1 VVFNLFVTSLGLN
14 TIQLT
19 GEIRKLATETILYGL
34 GTIMPRMLNF
44 FLVPLQTSVF
54 PQEDYGN
61 LSESYGYMAF
71 ANIVFLFGM
80 ETAFFR
86 FNNRQEFS
94 QPRVLNAAQTIVVFI
109 SSSITITFLLFSNS
123 LASVLSNGNSRV
135 FIWILLTIFIDA
147 IVAIPFA
154 QLRLKKEALKFTIFK
169 LVNVGL
175 LIGLNLYF
183 LLYTENPEIELVFLA
198 NFIANAFYL
207 LFFTRVLIQ
216 WRPLFDK
223 ELTPK
228 MLTYSYPIVF
238 TGIAGMTNEMF
249 SRIAIDNWLPKNF
262 YPGKSSDYIQ
272 GVFAACYRFS
282 VFMSLTVQAFRFAA
296 EPFFF
301 SKAQDKNSPEVFAK
315 VNSYFILIACTI
327 MLGICLN
334 MDWLK
339 YFIDEGY
346 WEGLNIVPVLLL
358 GYIFLGIYYN
368 ISIWFKVTDKT
379 YFGTFITLGGAFVTI
394 LLNYI
399 MIPLYGIMGSSLV
412 TLICYFAMTISCYWL
427 GQRYFPV
434 PYYLFKD
441 LSIIVIT
448 CLLIYLNTQL
458 KIDNYMISIALRG
471 LISLIILYVVFRIT
485 FRKSVPS

>member
-1 VVFNLFVTSLGLN
+1 
-14 TIQLT
+14 
-19 GEIRKLATETILYGL
+19 
-34 GTIMPRMLNF
+34 
-44 FLVPLQTSVF
+44 
-54 PQEDYGN
+54 
-61 LSESYGYMAF
+61 
-71 ANIVFLFGM
+71 
-80 ETAFFR
+80 
-86 FNNRQEFS
+86 
-94 QPRVLNAAQTIVVFI
+94 
-109 SSSITITFLLFSNS
+109 
-123 LASVLSNGNSRV
+123 
-135 FIWILLTIFIDA
+135 
-147 IVAIPFA
+147 
-154 QLRLKKEALKFTIFK
+154 
-169 LVNVGL
+169 
-175 LIGLNLYF
+175 
-183 LLYTENPEIELVFLA
+183 
-198 NFIANAFYL
+198 
-207 LFFTRVLIQ
+207 
-216 WRPLFDK
+216 
-223 ELTPK
+223 
-228 MLTYSYPIVF
+228 
-238 TGIAGMTNEMF
+238 
-249 SRIAIDNWLPKNF
+249 
-262 YPGKSSDYIQ
+262 
-272 GVFAACYRFS
+272 
-282 VFMSLTVQAFRFAA
+282 
-296 EPFFF
+296 
-301 SKAQDKNSPEVFAK
+301 
-315 VNSYFILIACTI
+315 

>member
-1 VVFNLFVTSLGLN
+1 MTN
-14 TIQLT
+14 
-19 GEIRKLATETILYGL
+19 EIKKLASETVLYGL

-44 FLVPLQTSVF
+44 LLVPLQTSVF
-54 PQEDYGN
+54 PQEEYGN

-80 ETAFFR
+80 ETAYFR
-86 FNNRQEFS
+86 FNSRQEFN
-94 QPRVLNAAQTIVVFI
+94 PKRVFNAAQTVVLLI
-109 SSSITITFLLFSNS
+109 SSVITITFLLFNQTLSS
-123 LASVLSNGNSRV
+123 ILSNGNSRV
-135 FIWILLTIFIDA
+135 FAWILLTIFVDA

-154 QLRLKKEALKFTIFK
+154 DLRQKKEAFKFTTYK
-169 LVNVGL
+169 LINIAL

-183 LLYTENPEIELVFLA
+183 LLWTANPGIELVFLA
-198 NFIANAFYL
+198 NLIANLVYI
-207 LFFTRVLIQ
+207 LFFGKVLFQ
-216 WRPLFDK
+216 WRPVFDK
-223 ELTPK
+223 NLTPK
-228 MLTYSYPIVF
+228 MLTYSYPIVL
-238 TGIAGMTNEMF
+238 TGLAGMTNEMF

-301 SKAQDKNSPEVFAK
+301 SKVNDKNSPEVFAK
-315 VNSYFILIACTI
+315 VNSYFILVACTI

-368 ISIWFKVTDKT
+368 ISIWFKVTDRT
-379 YFGTFITLGGAFVTI
+379 YFGTFITIGGALVTV
-394 LLNYI
+394 LLNF
-399 MIPLYGIMGSSLV
+399 MLIPQYGIMGSSIV
-412 TLICYFAMTISCYWL
+412 TLLCYFFMTLSCYWL
-427 GQRYFPV
+427 GQRYYPV
-434 PYYLFKD
+434 PYQVFKD
-441 LSIIVIT
+441 LFIILIT
-448 CLLIYLNTQL
+448 CTLVYLNTL
-458 KIDNYMISIALRG
+458 LNIENYILSIVVRG
-471 LISLIILYVVFRIT
+471 ASSLIVLYVVFRIT
-485 FRKSVPS
+485 FRKSVPP